1 EATSL
6 HKIKTKPQSSCFLY
20 SFPHLLYLFGCISI
34 LSSPHI
40 KKEKEIERRSRRRF
54 NSRIPPLTLPYP
66 SSLAVFLDHCHP
78 PLKFMDATRGP
89 LQVLPVDEVVADIM
103 KIHRSLPPRPS
114 IDEVEAANELIQS
127 VDKEE
132 EARLDAINRQRKS
145 PDVPEELFSILVEMQ
160 KNSVSF
166 HSNDQKR
173 DALRL
178 LDLENLHFHFDDLI
192 QRASMCLP
200 SSSSSSSSTPNYAT
214 TSSKPAAGSS
224 SSKSSF
230 YLSEKQ
236 PLGAGDLVTRDDS
249 YMKKAKPLFY
259 SDRAAAAA
267 GIGVREPTILDST
280 LRSTINA
287 SGQDGGDKLSLIKL
301 ASLIEVSAKKGATE
315 LNLGSKLMD
324 QIDWLP
330 DSIGKLSSL
339 VTLDLSDNRIMVL
352 PPSIAGL
359 SSLTRLDLHSNRI
372 AQLPESFGDLLSLVF
387 LDLRAN
393 QLSTLP
399 ATIGR
404 LARLEDLDL
413 SSNRLN
419 SLPDSIGSLASL
431 KKLSIE
437 TNEVEEL
444 PHTIGQCTSL
454 KEFHAD
460 YNKLKALPE
469 AVGKIETLEVL
480 SVRYNNIRQLPTTM
494 SSLVN
499 LRELDVS
506 FNELEAVPE
515 SLCFATSLV
524 KINVGN
530 NFADLRFLPRSIGN
544 LSNLEELDISNNQ
557 IRVLPDSFKLLS
569 RLRVLRVEENPLEMP
584 PRHVADKGAQAVVQ
598 FMAEMGEKR
607 DIKIQPVKQKKSW
620 AQICC
625 FPESNKRK
633 RDGMDYVKA

>member
-1 EATSL
+1 MVA
-6 HKIKTKPQSSCFLY
+6 SSG
-20 SFPHLLYLFGCISI
+20 PHS
-34 LSSPHI
+34 
-40 KKEKEIERRSRRRF
+40 
-54 NSRIPPLTLPYP
+54 
-66 SSLAVFLDHCHP
+66 
-78 PLKFMDATRGP
+78 
-89 LQVLPVDEVVADIM
+89 VLPVDEVVAEIM
-103 KIHRSLPPRPS
+103 KIHRSLPARPT
-114 IDEVEAANELIQS
+114 IDEVEAAKDLILS

-132 EARLDAINRQRKS
+132 QARLDAIFRQRKS

-160 KNSVSF
+160 KNSVYF
-166 HSNDQKR
+166 HGKDQKR

-178 LDLENLHFHFDDLI
+178 LDLENLHSHFDDFI

-200 SSSSSSSSTPNYAT
+200 SSSSSSSTPNYAT
-214 TSSKPAAGSS
+214 SVSDGSSSKPDAGSS
-224 SSKSSF
+224 SSYSVGTKSSF
-230 YLSEKQ
+230 NFSEKQ
-236 PLGAGDLVTRDDS
+236 PVRAPDLVTRDDS
-249 YMKKAKPLFY
+249 YMKKVKPLFY
-259 SDRAAAAA
+259 SEGAATTA
-267 GIGVREPTILDST
+267 GIGVREPTVLDST
-280 LRSTINA
+280 LKSAINA
-287 SGQDGGDKLSLIKL
+287 SGQDGSEKLSLIKL

-324 QIDWLP
+324 QIEWLP

-352 PPSIAGL
+352 PPSIGGL

-372 AQLPESFGDLLSLVF
+372 AQLPESIGDLLCLVF

-399 ATIGR
+399 TTIGR
-404 LARLEDLDL
+404 LVRLEDLDL

-419 SLPDSIGSLASL
+419 SLPDSLGSLANL
-431 KKLSIE
+431 KKLNIE

-444 PHTIGQCTSL
+444 PHTVGHCTSL
-454 KEFHAD
+454 KELHAD

-469 AVGKIETLEVL
+469 AVGKIETLEIL

-499 LRELDVS
+499 LRELDAS

-544 LSNLEELDISNNQ
+544 LGNLEELDISNNQ

-569 RLRVLRVEENPLEMP
+569 RLKVLRVEENPLEMP

-598 FMAEMGEKR
+598 FMVEMGEKR

-625 FPESNKRK
+625 FSESNKRK